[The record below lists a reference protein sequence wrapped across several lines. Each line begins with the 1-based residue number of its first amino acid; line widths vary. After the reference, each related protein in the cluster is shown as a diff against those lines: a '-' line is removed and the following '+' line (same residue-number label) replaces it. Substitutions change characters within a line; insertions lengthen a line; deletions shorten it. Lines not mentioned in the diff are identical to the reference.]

1 MRATRTEIPD
11 VVCLEPEVFLDE
23 RGFFLESF
31 SKRSLARLGIDVD
44 FVQENHSRSV
54 RHVLRGLHYQ
64 IEHAQGKLVRV
75 VVGEVLDVAV
85 DLRKS
90 SPTFG
95 RYVSTVLSADNLRM
109 VWVPPGFAHGFFVR
123 SEHAEF
129 LYRATEYYSPEHERT
144 LSWNDPA
151 IGIDWGIPP
160 GVQPKMSRR
169 DREAPFL
176 PDADLYL

>member
-1 MRATRTEIPD
+1 
-11 VVCLEPEVFLDE
+11 
-23 RGFFLESF
+23 
-31 SKRSLARLGIDVD
+31 
-44 FVQENHSRSV
+44 
-54 RHVLRGLHYQ
+54 
-64 IEHAQGKLVRV
+64 

-109 VWVPPGFAHGFFVR
+109 VWVPPGFAHGFFVQ

-160 GVQPKMSRR
+160 GVQPTMSRR

>member
-1 MRATRTEIPD
+1 MRAMRTEIPD

-75 VVGEVLDVAV
+75 VVGEVRDVAV

-109 VWVPPGFAHGFFVR
+109 VWVPPGFAHGFFVQ

-160 GVQPKMSRR
+160 GVQPTMSRR